1 MSTTSTTNRRKPGTG
16 SAIADVLARQVLD
29 SRGSPTLEVE
39 IRLRSGAR
47 GHAAVPA
54 GGSIGSWEPLESR
67 DHDRRYRG
75 RGVRHAVHVVRDE
88 VADAM
93 RGSDAIDQQAIDSLL
108 IGLDGTLDRHRLG
121 GNTLLGVSLACAR
134 AAAAHTGVELWRY
147 LARDRAHVL
156 PVPMVTLLEGG
167 AHTRSGLD
175 IQELMIIP
183 WKAETVAAALDIAV
197 RVYWSLGDLLDS
209 KGETTAV
216 GDTGGLAPQLT
227 SLDLA
232 LELTEAAIEAAG
244 YHPGDHVVLAID
256 AAATQWRADGGYALN
271 RDGVRFSREELVE
284 RWVALLRR
292 HPIVALED
300 PFAEDDHEGWSLL
313 HASLGDR
320 VQLIGDDLFV
330 TNPALVRRGIEQQVA
345 NAVLIKPN
353 QVGTLSETLRAITIA
368 QEAGWGAIISHRS
381 GETEDTTIAD
391 LAVAAH
397 VGQMKAGGPCR
408 GERIAKYNRLL
419 RIEEELGDEA
429 LYAGREP
436 FTNCTSVPVRL

>member
-1 MSTTSTTNRRKPGTG
+1 MSTMSGRKPGAD

-47 GHAAVPA
+47 GRAAVPA

-75 RGVRHAVHVVRDE
+75 RGVRHAVHVVREE
-88 VADAM
+88 VAGAM
-93 RGSDAIDQQAIDSLL
+93 RGSDAIDQEAIDGLL

-121 GNTLLGVSLACAR
+121 GNTLLGVSLACAH

-156 PVPMVTLLEGG
+156 PVPMLTVLEGG

-175 IQELMIIP
+175 IQELMLIP
-183 WKAETVAAALDIAV
+183 WKAETVAGALDIAV
-197 RVYWSLGDLLDS
+197 RVYWSLGDLLAS
-209 KGETTAV
+209 KGEATAV
-216 GDTGGLAPQLT
+216 GDTGGLAPQMT
-227 SLDLA
+227 SLDSA
-232 LELTEAAIEAAG
+232 LELTEAAIEDAG
-244 YHPGDHVVLAID
+244 YHPGDQVVLAID
-256 AAATQWRADGGYALN
+256 AAATQWRADGGYTLKREGA
-271 RDGVRFSREELVE
+271 RFSREELVD
-284 RWVALLRR
+284 RWITLLRC

-300 PFAEDDHEGWSLL
+300 PFAEDDHEGWSML
-313 HASLGDR
+313 HARVGDR
-320 VQLIGDDLFV
+320 VQLVGDDLFV
-330 TNPALVRRGIEQQVA
+330 TNPALIRRGIDQQVA

-353 QVGTLSETLRAITIA
+353 QVGTLSETLRAIKIA
-368 QEAGWGAIISHRS
+368 QEAGWGTIISHRS

-397 VGQMKAGGPCR
+397 VGQIKAGGPCR

-436 FTNCTSVPVRL
+436 FAKYTSVPVRL